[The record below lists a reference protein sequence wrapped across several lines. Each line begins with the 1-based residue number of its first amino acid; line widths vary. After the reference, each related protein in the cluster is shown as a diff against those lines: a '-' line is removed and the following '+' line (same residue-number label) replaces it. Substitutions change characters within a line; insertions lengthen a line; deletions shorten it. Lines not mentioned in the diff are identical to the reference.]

1 MSQPITKYINQRKI
15 MSTVENEDVTK
26 LDTQNLEALVTLQ
39 RREFQSEGEVT
50 YATRIDR
57 LKRLKALIVENKTEF
72 AETTKREFGGARS
85 YEFSLFSEFA
95 GKVEAIDYS
104 MKHLKEWMKPEKR
117 KTNKPMNFLGG
128 KSQVRHFPKGVVG
141 IISPW
146 NLPFGLTVAPLT
158 SALAAGNR
166 ALLKPSEFV
175 PETAALFAEVV
186 PQYFSKDEVAVVT
199 GGAEISQCFAELPF
213 DHLLFTGSTN
223 IGAKVMQ
230 SASKNLVPVTLE
242 LGGKSPVI
250 IGRSAKLDLAGTR
263 LTFGK
268 LLNGGQL
275 CLSPDYVVVPHELEE
290 LLIARVVQEAES
302 MYPNITENEDYAGV
316 INEKHFARLQ
326 NYIDDAVAKGAKLT
340 IVGADKTRAS
350 ADNRRMP
357 LHILQNVKEDMLVLH
372 EEIFGP
378 ILPVMTYSDVAEVPD
393 MIKPRQNPLAMYYFG
408 KDKREQEYLL
418 SHVQSG
424 GVCINDITLH
434 YVQEDL
440 PFGGIGSSGMG
451 AYHGPEGFRSMSHAR
466 AIYSQTMI
474 DVLPIIG
481 ARPPFGNKFRK
492 NITKIL
498 GSI

>member
-1 MSQPITKYINQRKI
+1 MSTTKYGN
-15 MSTVENEDVTK
+15 VTT
-26 LDTQNLEALVTLQ
+26 LDTQNLEALVELQ
-39 RREFQSEGEVT
+39 RSKFRAEGEVT

-57 LKRLKALIVENKTEF
+57 LKRLKALIVENKIEF
-72 AETTKREFGGARS
+72 AKTTKREFGGARS

-95 GKVEAIDYS
+95 GKVEGIDYS
-104 MKHLKEWMKPEKR
+104 MKHLKEWMKAEKR

-128 KSQVRHFPKGVVG
+128 KSEVRHFPKGVVG

-175 PETAALFAEVV
+175 PETAALFADVV
-186 PQYFSKDEVAVVT
+186 PKYFANDEVAVVT
-199 GGAEISQCFAELPF
+199 GGAEISQRFAELPF

-275 CLSPDYVVVPHELEE
+275 CLSPDYVVVPNELEE
-290 LLIARVVQEAES
+290 QLIARVVQEAQS
-302 MYPNITENEDYAGV
+302 MYPNITENEDYAGI
-316 INEKHFARLQ
+316 INERHFARLQ
-326 NYIDDAVAKGAKLT
+326 NYIDDAVVKGAKLT

-350 ADNRRMP
+350 EDNRRMP
-357 LHILQNVKEDMLVLH
+357 LHILQNVNEDMLVMH

-378 ILPVMTYSDVAEVPD
+378 ILPVMTYSDVAKVPD
-393 MIKPRQNPLAMYYFG
+393 MIEPRRNPLAMYYFG
-408 KDKREQEYLL
+408 KDKSEQEYLL
-418 SHVQSG
+418 SNVQSG

-440 PFGGIGSSGMG
+440 PFGGVGASGMG
-451 AYHGPEGFRSMSHAR
+451 AYHGPEGFRTLSHAR

>member
-1 MSQPITKYINQRKI
+1 
-15 MSTVENEDVTK
+15 MSTAKRKNVTK
-26 LDTQNLEALVTLQ
+26 LDTQNLEALVELQ
-39 RREFQSEGEVT
+39 RSKFRAEGEVT
-50 YATRIDR
+50 YSTRIDR

-95 GKVEAIDYS
+95 SKVEGIDYA

-158 SALAAGNR
+158 GALAAGNR
-166 ALLKPSEFV
+166 AILKPSEFV
-175 PETAALFAEVV
+175 PETAALFAEII
-186 PQYFSKDEVAVVT
+186 PKYFSEDEVAVVT
-199 GGAEISQCFAELPF
+199 GGADISQRFAELPF

-275 CLSPDYVVVPHELEE
+275 CLSPDYVVVPNELEE
-290 LLIARVVQEAES
+290 QLIARVVHEAQS

-316 INEKHFARLQ
+316 INERHFARLQ

-350 ADNRRMP
+350 EDNRRMP
-357 LHILQNVKEDMLVLH
+357 LHILQNVNEDMLVMH

-393 MIKPRQNPLAMYYFG
+393 MIEPRRNPLAMYYFG

-418 SHVQSG
+418 SNVQSG

-440 PFGGIGSSGMG
+440 PFGGVGASGMG
-451 AYHGPEGFRSMSHAR
+451 AYHGPEGFRSLSHAR

-481 ARPPFGNKFRK
+481 ARPPFGEKFRK
-492 NITKIL
+492 NISKIL
-498 GSI
+498 GPI

>member
-1 MSQPITKYINQRKI
+1 MGAAEHHNATGLNA
-15 MSTVENEDVTK
+15 
-26 LDTQNLEALVTLQ
+26 QNLDALLELQ
-39 RREFQSEGEVT
+39 RSKFRAEGEVT
-50 YATRIDR
+50 YSTRIDR

-72 AETTKREFGGARS
+72 AITTKREFGGARS

-95 GKVEAIDYS
+95 SKVEAINYS
-104 MKHLKEWMKPEKR
+104 MKYLKEWMKPEKR

-175 PETAALFAEVV
+175 PKTAALFAEVV
-186 PQYFSKDEVAVVT
+186 PKYFSEDEVAVVT
-199 GGAEISQCFAELPF
+199 GGADISQRFAELPF
-213 DHLLFTGSTN
+213 DHLLFTGSTKV
-223 IGAKVMQ
+223 GAKVMQ

-275 CLSPDYVVVPHELEE
+275 CLSPDYVVVPDELEE
-290 LLIARVVQEAES
+290 QLIARVVKEAES

-316 INEKHFARLQ
+316 INEMHFARLQ

-340 IVGADKTRAS
+340 IVGAEKTRAS
-350 ADNRRMP
+350 DDNRRMP
-357 LHILQNVKEDMLVLH
+357 LHILQNVNEDMLVMH

-378 ILPVMTYSDVAEVPD
+378 VLPVMTYSDVEEVPD
-393 MIKPRQNPLAMYYFG
+393 MIEPRRNPLAMYYFG
-408 KDKREQEYLL
+408 KDNREQEYLL
-418 SHVQSG
+418 SRVQSG

-440 PFGGIGSSGMG
+440 PFGGIGASGMG
-451 AYHGPEGFRSMSHAR
+451 AYHGPEGFKNMSHAR

-481 ARPPFGNKFRK
+481 ARPPFGEKFRK
-492 NITKIL
+492 RITKTL
-498 GSI
+498 GAI

>member
-1 MSQPITKYINQRKI
+1 MSEAHNDNV
-15 MSTVENEDVTK
+15 MD
-26 LDTQNLEALVTLQ
+26 LDFQNLNALLARQ
-39 RREFQSEGEVT
+39 RSAFRAEGEVT

-57 LKRLKALIVENKTEF
+57 LKRLKALIVENKSEF
-72 AETTKREFGGARS
+72 AKTTKREFNGARS

-95 GKVEAIDYS
+95 SKVEAIDYS
-104 MKHLKEWMKPEKR
+104 MKHLKDWMKPENR
-117 KTNKPMNFLGG
+117 KTNKPMNLLGG
-128 KSQVRHFPKGVVG
+128 KGQVRYFPKGVVG

-146 NLPFGLTVAPLT
+146 NLPFGLTVASLT

-166 ALLKPSEFV
+166 ALLKPSEYV

-186 PQYFSKDEVAVVT
+186 PKYFETDEVAVVT
-199 GGAEISQCFAELPF
+199 GGAETSRNFAELPF
-213 DHLLFTGSTN
+213 DHLLFTGSTRV
-223 IGAKVMQ
+223 GSQVMQ

-275 CLSPDYVVVPHELEE
+275 CLSPDYVLVPKELEE
-290 LLIARVVQEAES
+290 RLISRIKHEVES
-302 MYPNITENEDYAGV
+302 MYPNITENSDYAAV
-316 INEKHFARLQ
+316 FDERHFARLQ
-326 NYIDDAVAKGAKLT
+326 DYIDDAVAKGAKLT
-340 IVGADKTRAS
+340 IVGADETRAS
-350 ADNRRMP
+350 KDNRRMP
-357 LHILQNVKEDMLVLH
+357 LHILQDVNENMKVMH

-378 ILPVMTYSDVAEVPD
+378 VLPIMTYADIAEVPD
-393 MIKPRQNPLAMYYFG
+393 QIEPRRNPLAMYYFG
-408 KDKREQEYLL
+408 KDKDEQEYLL

-440 PFGGIGSSGMG
+440 PFGGFGASGMG
-451 AYHGPEGFRSMSHAR
+451 AYHGPEGFRNMSHPR
-466 AIYSQTMI
+466 AIYRQTMI

-481 ARPPFGNKFRK
+481 ARPPFGEKFRK
-492 NITKIL
+492 RISKVL
-498 GSI
+498 GVI

>member
-1 MSQPITKYINQRKI
+1 MSTTKY
-15 MSTVENEDVTK
+15 ENVTT
-26 LDTQNLEALVTLQ
+26 LDTQNLEALVELQ
-39 RREFQSEGEVT
+39 RSKFRAEGEVT

-57 LKRLKALIVENKTEF
+57 LKRLKALIVENKIEF
-72 AETTKREFGGARS
+72 AKTTKREFGGARS

-95 GKVEAIDYS
+95 GKVEGIDYS

-128 KSQVRHFPKGVVG
+128 KSEVRHFPKGVVG

-175 PETAALFAEVV
+175 PETAALFADVV
-186 PQYFSKDEVAVVT
+186 PKYFANDEVAVVT
-199 GGAEISQCFAELPF
+199 GGAEISQRFAELPF

-275 CLSPDYVVVPHELEE
+275 CLSPDYVVVPNELEE
-290 LLIARVVQEAES
+290 QLIARVVQEAQS

-316 INEKHFARLQ
+316 INERHFARLQ

-350 ADNRRMP
+350 EDNRRMP
-357 LHILQNVKEDMLVLH
+357 LHILQNVNEDMLVMH

-393 MIKPRQNPLAMYYFG
+393 MIEPRRNPLAMYYFG
-408 KDKREQEYLL
+408 KDKSEQEYLL
-418 SHVQSG
+418 SNVQSG

-440 PFGGIGSSGMG
+440 PFGGVGASGMG
-451 AYHGPEGFRSMSHAR
+451 AYHGPEGFRTLSHAR

>member
-1 MSQPITKYINQRKI
+1 MSIAEQNNITEL
-15 MSTVENEDVTK
+15 TG
-26 LDTQNLEALVTLQ
+26 QNLNALVERQ
-39 RREFQSEGEVT
+39 RSQFRAEGEVT

-72 AETTKREFGGARS
+72 AKTTKREFGDARS

-95 GKVEAIDYS
+95 SKVEAIDYS
-104 MKHLKEWMKPEKR
+104 MKHLKAWMRPEKR

-128 KSQVRHFPKGVVG
+128 KSQVRHYPKGVVG

-166 ALLKPSEFV
+166 AILKPSEFV
-175 PETAALFAEVV
+175 PETAALFAEIV
-186 PQYFSKDEVAVVT
+186 PKYFPEDEVAVVT
-199 GGAEISQCFAELPF
+199 GGAEISQKFAALPF

-242 LGGKSPVI
+242 LGGKSPVV

-275 CLSPDYVVVPHELEE
+275 CLSPDYVIVPNELEE
-290 LLIARVVQEAES
+290 QLIARVIQEVQA
-302 MYPNITENEDYAGV
+302 MYPNITENEDYAGI
-316 INEKHFARLQ
+316 INERHFARLQ
-326 NYIDDAVAKGAKLT
+326 SYLDDAVAKGAKLT
-340 IVGADKTRAS
+340 IVGANQTRAS
-350 ADNRRMP
+350 AGNRRMP
-357 LHILQNVKEDMLVLH
+357 LHILQNVNDDMLIMH

-393 MIKPRQNPLAMYYFG
+393 MIEPRRNPLALYYFG

-418 SHVQSG
+418 NHVQSG

-440 PFGGIGSSGMG
+440 PFGGFGASGMG
-451 AYHGPEGFRSMSHAR
+451 AYHGPEGFRSLSHAR

-474 DVLPIIG
+474 DVLPIVG
-481 ARPPFGNKFRK
+481 ARPPFGDKFRK
-492 NITKIL
+492 NISKVL
-498 GSI
+498 GAI

>member
-1 MSQPITKYINQRKI
+1 MNTNQPEMQI
-15 MSTVENEDVTK
+15 MSTAEHENVTK
-26 LDTQNLEALVTLQ
+26 LDTQNLEALVELQ
-39 RREFQSEGEVT
+39 RSMFRAEGEVT
-50 YATRIDR
+50 YSTRIDR

-72 AETTKREFGGARS
+72 AMTTKREFGGARS

-95 GKVEAIDYS
+95 SKVEAIDYS

-128 KSQVRHFPKGVVG
+128 KSQVRYFPKGVVG

-186 PQYFSKDEVAVVT
+186 PKYFPEDEVAVVT
-199 GGAEISQCFAELPF
+199 GGADISQRFAELPF

-275 CLSPDYVVVPHELEE
+275 CLSPDYVAVPDELEE
-290 LLIARVVQEAES
+290 QLIARVIQEAQS
-302 MYPNITENEDYAGV
+302 MYPNITENEDYAGI
-316 INEKHFARLQ
+316 INERHFGRLQ
-326 NYIDDAVAKGAKLT
+326 SYIDDAVAKGAKLT

-350 ADNRRMP
+350 EDNRRMP
-357 LHILQNVKEDMLVLH
+357 LHILQHVNEDMLVMH

-378 ILPVMTYSDVAEVPD
+378 ILPVMTYSDVAEVPS
-393 MIKPRQNPLAMYYFG
+393 MIEPRRNPLAMYYFG

-424 GVCINDITLH
+424 GVCINDIILH

-440 PFGGIGSSGMG
+440 PFGGIGASGMG
-451 AYHGPEGFRSMSHAR
+451 AYHGPEGFRTMSHAR

-481 ARPPFGNKFRK
+481 ARPPFGEKFRK
-492 NITKIL
+492 NISKIL
-498 GSI
+498 GAI

>member
-1 MSQPITKYINQRKI
+1 
-15 MSTVENEDVTK
+15 MSTAKRKNVTK
-26 LDTQNLEALVTLQ
+26 LDTQNLEALVELQ
-39 RREFQSEGEVT
+39 RTKFRAEGEVT
-50 YATRIDR
+50 YSIRIDR

-95 GKVEAIDYS
+95 SKVEGIDYA

-158 SALAAGNR
+158 GAIAAGNR
-166 ALLKPSEFV
+166 AILKPSEFV
-175 PETAALFAEVV
+175 PETAALFAEII
-186 PQYFSKDEVAVVT
+186 PKYFSEDEVAVVT
-199 GGAEISQCFAELPF
+199 GGADISQRFAELPF
-213 DHLLFTGSTN
+213 DHLLFTGSSN

-275 CLSPDYVVVPHELEE
+275 CLSPDYVVVPNELEE
-290 LLIARVVQEAES
+290 QLIARVVHEAQS

-316 INEKHFARLQ
+316 INERHFARLQ

-340 IVGADKTRAS
+340 IVGADKTRVS
-350 ADNRRMP
+350 EDNRRMP
-357 LHILQNVKEDMLVLH
+357 LHILQNVNEDMLVMH

-378 ILPVMTYSDVAEVPD
+378 ILPVMIYSDVAEVPD
-393 MIKPRQNPLAMYYFG
+393 MIEPRRNPLAMYYFG

-418 SHVQSG
+418 SNVQSG

-440 PFGGIGSSGMG
+440 PFGGVGASGMG
-451 AYHGPEGFRSMSHAR
+451 AYHGPEGFRSLSHAR

-481 ARPPFGNKFRK
+481 ARPPFGEKFRK
-492 NITKIL
+492 NISKIL
-498 GSI
+498 GPI

>member
-1 MSQPITKYINQRKI
+1 MSIAEHN
-15 MSTVENEDVTK
+15 NVTE
-26 LDTQNLEALVTLQ
+26 LAGQNLNALIERQ
-39 RREFQSEGEVT
+39 RSQFRAEGEVT
-50 YATRIDR
+50 YSTRIDR

-95 GKVEAIDYS
+95 SKVEAIDYS

-186 PQYFSKDEVAVVT
+186 PKYFPEDEVAVVT
-199 GGAEISQCFAELPF
+199 GGADISQRFAELPF

-275 CLSPDYVVVPHELEE
+275 CLSPDYVVVPNELEE
-290 LLIARVVQEAES
+290 QLIARVAHEAQS
-302 MYPNITENEDYAGV
+302 MYPNITENEDYAGI
-316 INEKHFARLQ
+316 INERHFARLQ
-326 NYIDDAVAKGAKLT
+326 NYLDDAVAKGAKLT
-340 IVGADKTRAS
+340 IVGANKTRAS
-350 ADNRRMP
+350 AGNRRMP
-357 LHILQNVKEDMLVLH
+357 LHILQNVNDDMLVMQ

-378 ILPVMTYSDVAEVPD
+378 VLPFMTYSDVTEVPD
-393 MIKPRQNPLAMYYFG
+393 MIEPRRSPLALYYFG

-440 PFGGIGSSGMG
+440 PFGGFGASGMG

-474 DVLPIIG
+474 DVLPIVG
-481 ARPPFGNKFRK
+481 ARPPFGDKFRK
-492 NITKIL
+492 NISKIL
-498 GSI
+498 GAI

>member
-1 MSQPITKYINQRKI
+1 MSTTKY
-15 MSTVENEDVTK
+15 ENVTT
-26 LDTQNLEALVTLQ
+26 LHTQNLEALVELQ
-39 RREFQSEGEVT
+39 RSKFRAEGEVT

-57 LKRLKALIVENKTEF
+57 LKRLKALIVENKIEF
-72 AETTKREFGGARS
+72 AKTTKREFGGARS

-95 GKVEAIDYS
+95 GKVEGIDYS

-175 PETAALFAEVV
+175 PETAALFADVV
-186 PQYFSKDEVAVVT
+186 PKYFSEDEVAVVT
-199 GGAEISQCFAELPF
+199 GGAEISQRFAELPF
-213 DHLLFTGSTN
+213 DHLLFTGSSN

-275 CLSPDYVVVPHELEE
+275 CLSPDYVVVPNELEE
-290 LLIARVVQEAES
+290 QLIARVVQEAQS

-316 INEKHFARLQ
+316 INERHFARLQ

-350 ADNRRMP
+350 EDNRRMP
-357 LHILQNVKEDMLVLH
+357 LHILQNVNEDMLVMH

-393 MIKPRQNPLAMYYFG
+393 MIEPRRNPLAMYYFG
-408 KDKREQEYLL
+408 KDKSEQEYLL
-418 SHVQSG
+418 SNVQSG

-440 PFGGIGSSGMG
+440 PFGGVGASGMG
-451 AYHGPEGFRSMSHAR
+451 AYHGPEGFRTLSHAR

>member
-1 MSQPITKYINQRKI
+1 MSTTKY
-15 MSTVENEDVTK
+15 ENVTT
-26 LDTQNLEALVTLQ
+26 LHTQNLEALVELQ
-39 RREFQSEGEVT
+39 RSKFRAEGEVT

-57 LKRLKALIVENKTEF
+57 LKRLKALIVENKIEF
-72 AETTKREFGGARS
+72 AKTTKREFGGARS

-95 GKVEAIDYS
+95 GKVEGIDYS

-175 PETAALFAEVV
+175 PETAALFADVV
-186 PQYFSKDEVAVVT
+186 PKYFSEDEVAVVT
-199 GGAEISQCFAELPF
+199 GGAEISQRFAELPF

-223 IGAKVMQ
+223 IGSKVMQ

-275 CLSPDYVVVPHELEE
+275 CLSPDYVVVPNELEE
-290 LLIARVVQEAES
+290 QLIARVVQEAQS

-316 INEKHFARLQ
+316 INERHFARLQ
-326 NYIDDAVAKGAKLT
+326 NYIDDAVAKGAKLI

-350 ADNRRMP
+350 EDNRRMP
-357 LHILQNVKEDMLVLH
+357 LHILQNVNEDMLVMH

-393 MIKPRQNPLAMYYFG
+393 MIEPRRNPLAMYYFG
-408 KDKREQEYLL
+408 KDKSEQEYLL
-418 SHVQSG
+418 SNVQSG

-440 PFGGIGSSGMG
+440 PFGGVGASGMG
-451 AYHGPEGFRSMSHAR
+451 AYHGPEGFRTLSAR

>member
-1 MSQPITKYINQRKI
+1 MSIAEQNNITEL
-15 MSTVENEDVTK
+15 TG
-26 LDTQNLEALVTLQ
+26 QNLNALVERQ
-39 RREFQSEGEVT
+39 RSQFRAEGEVT

-72 AETTKREFGGARS
+72 AKTTKREFGGARS

-95 GKVEAIDYS
+95 SKVEAIDYS
-104 MKHLKEWMKPEKR
+104 MKHLKAWMKPEKR

-128 KSQVRHFPKGVVG
+128 KSQVRHYPKGVVG

-166 ALLKPSEFV
+166 AILKPSEFV
-175 PETAALFAEVV
+175 PETAALFAEIV
-186 PQYFSKDEVAVVT
+186 PKYFPEDEVAVVT
-199 GGAEISQCFAELPF
+199 GGAEISQKFAELPF

-242 LGGKSPVI
+242 LGGKSPVV

-275 CLSPDYVVVPHELEE
+275 CLSPDYVIVPNELEE
-290 LLIARVVQEAES
+290 QLIARVVQEVQA
-302 MYPNITENEDYAGV
+302 MYPNITENEDYAGI
-316 INEKHFARLQ
+316 INERHFARLQ
-326 NYIDDAVAKGAKLT
+326 SYLDDAVAKGAKLT
-340 IVGADKTRAS
+340 IVGANQTRAS
-350 ADNRRMP
+350 AGNRRMP
-357 LHILQNVKEDMLVLH
+357 LHILQNVNDDMLVMQ

-393 MIKPRQNPLAMYYFG
+393 MIEPRRNPLALYYFG

-418 SHVQSG
+418 NHVQSG

-440 PFGGIGSSGMG
+440 PFGGFGASGMG
-451 AYHGPEGFRSMSHAR
+451 AYHGPEGFRSLSHAR

-474 DVLPIIG
+474 DVLPIVG
-481 ARPPFGNKFRK
+481 ARPPFGDKFRK
-492 NITKIL
+492 NISKVL
-498 GSI
+498 GAI

>member
-1 MSQPITKYINQRKI
+1 MGAAEQHNLTG
-15 MSTVENEDVTK
+15 
-26 LDTQNLEALVTLQ
+26 LDRQDLDALIALQ
-39 RREFQSEGEVT
+39 KAQFRAEGEVT

-57 LKRLKALIVENKTEF
+57 LKRLKALIVENKVAFANATKHEF
-72 AETTKREFGGARS
+72 NGARS

-95 GKVEAIDYS
+95 SKVEAIDYS
-104 MKHLKEWMKPEKR
+104 MKHLKAWMKPEKR

-186 PQYFSKDEVAVVT
+186 PKYFSKDEVAVVT
-199 GGAEISQCFAELPF
+199 GGAEVSQQFAQLPF
-213 DHLLFTGSTN
+213 DHLLFTGSTRV
-223 IGAKVMQ
+223 GAQVMQ
-230 SASKNLVPVTLE
+230 AASKNLVPVTLE

-275 CLSPDYVVVPHELEE
+275 CLSPDYVLVPQELEE
-290 LLIARVVQEAES
+290 QLVARVVHEAQS
-302 MYPNITENEDYAGV
+302 MYPNITENADYAGV
-316 INEKHFARLQ
+316 INERHFARLQ

-340 IVGADKTRAS
+340 IVGADQTRAS
-350 ADNRRMP
+350 ENNRRMP
-357 LHILQNVKEDMLVLH
+357 LHILQNVNEDMLVMH

-378 ILPVMTYSDVAEVPD
+378 ILPVMTYDDITKVPD
-393 MIKPRQNPLAMYYFG
+393 QVEPRRNPLALYYFG
-408 KDKREQEYLL
+408 KDKTEQEYLL
-418 SHVQSG
+418 SHVPSG

-440 PFGGIGSSGMG
+440 PFGGVGASGMG
-451 AYHGPEGFRSMSHAR
+451 AYHGPEGFRTLSHPR
-466 AIYSQTMI
+466 AIYSQTMV

-481 ARPPFGNKFRK
+481 ARPPFGDKFRK
-492 NITKIL
+492 NISKIL
-498 GSI
+498 GAI

>member
-1 MSQPITKYINQRKI
+1 MSIAAHDNVT
-15 MSTVENEDVTK
+15 ELDV
-26 LDTQNLEALVTLQ
+26 QNLRALVELQ
-39 RREFQSEGEVT
+39 RSKFRAEGEVT
-50 YATRIDR
+50 YATRIGR
-57 LKRLKALIVENKTEF
+57 LQRLKALIVENKKEF
-72 AETTKREFGGARS
+72 ATTTKREYNDARS

-95 GKVEAIDYS
+95 SKVEAIDYS
-104 MKHLKEWMKPEKR
+104 MKHLKQWMKAESR
-117 KTNKPMNFLGG
+117 KTNKPMNLLGG
-128 KSQVRHFPKGVVG
+128 KSQVKYYPKGVVG

-166 ALLKPSEFV
+166 AILKPSEYV

-186 PQYFSKDEVAVVT
+186 PKYFSEDEVAVVT
-199 GGAEISQCFAELPF
+199 GGADISQKFAELPF
-213 DHLLFTGSTN
+213 DHILFTGSTRV
-223 IGAKVMQ
+223 GAQVMQ
-230 SASKNLVPVTLE
+230 AAAKNLVPVTLE
-242 LGGKSPVI
+242 LGGKSPVV

-275 CLSPDYVVVPHELEE
+275 CLSPDYVLVPKELEE
-290 LLIARVVQEAES
+290 QLIARVSHEAQS
-302 MYPNITENEDYAGV
+302 MYPNITENADYAGV
-316 INEKHFARLQ
+316 INERHFERLQ

-340 IVGADKTRAS
+340 IVGAEKTRAS
-350 ADNRRMP
+350 KDNRRMP
-357 LHILQNVKEDMLVLH
+357 LHILQNVTEDMQVMH

-378 ILPVMTYSDVAEVPD
+378 VLPIMTYADISEVPD
-393 MIKPRQNPLAMYYFG
+393 KIEPRRNPLALYYFG
-408 KDKREQEYLL
+408 KDKGEQEYLL
-418 SHVQSG
+418 NHVQSG

-440 PFGGIGSSGMG
+440 PFGGIGASGMG
-451 AYHGPEGFRSMSHAR
+451 AYHGPEGFKTMSHGR

-481 ARPPFGNKFRK
+481 ARPPFGDKFRK
-492 NITKIL
+492 GISKIL

>member
-1 MSQPITKYINQRKI
+1 MSIAER
-15 MSTVENEDVTK
+15 ENVTE
-26 LDTQNLEALVTLQ
+26 LDGQNLSELVERQ
-39 RREFQSEGEVT
+39 RSKFRAEGEVT
-50 YATRIDR
+50 YSTRIDR
-57 LKRLKALIVENKTEF
+57 LKRLKALIVENKTDF
-72 AETTKREFGGARS
+72 ATTTKREFNGARS
-85 YEFSLFSEFA
+85 YEFSLFSEYA
-95 GKVEAIDYS
+95 SKVEAIDYS

-128 KSQVRHFPKGVVG
+128 KSQVRYFPKGVVG

-175 PETAALFAEVV
+175 PETASLFAEVV
-186 PQYFSKDEVAVVT
+186 PQYFSEDEVAVVN
-199 GGAEISQCFAELPF
+199 GGSEVGQKFAELPF
-213 DHLLFTGSTN
+213 DHLLFTGSSRV
-223 IGAKVMQ
+223 GAQVMQ

-250 IGRSAKLDLAGTR
+250 IGRSAKLELAGTR

-275 CLSPDYVVVPHELEE
+275 CLSPDYVLVPGELEE
-290 LLIARVVQEAES
+290 QLIAQVIREAQS
-302 MYPNITENEDYAGV
+302 MYPNITENEDYTGV
-316 INEKHFARLQ
+316 FNERHFARLQ

-340 IVGADKTRAS
+340 IVGADKTRGS
-350 ADNRRMP
+350 EGNRRMP
-357 LHILQNVKEDMLVLH
+357 LHILQNVNEDMQVMH

-378 ILPVMTYSDVAEVPD
+378 ILPIMTYADITEVPNK
-393 MIKPRQNPLAMYYFG
+393 IEPRRNPLAMYYFG
-408 KDKREQEYLL
+408 KDKSEQEYLL
-418 SHVQSG
+418 NHVQSG

-440 PFGGIGSSGMG
+440 PFGGVGASGMG
-451 AYHGPEGFRSMSHAR
+451 AYHGPEGFRNMSHAR

-481 ARPPFGNKFRK
+481 ARPPFGEKFRK
-492 NITKIL
+492 NISKIL
-498 GSI
+498 GAI

>member
-1 MSQPITKYINQRKI
+1 MSIAEQNNITEL
-15 MSTVENEDVTK
+15 TG
-26 LDTQNLEALVTLQ
+26 QNLNALVERQ
-39 RREFQSEGEVT
+39 RSQFRAEGEVT

-72 AETTKREFGGARS
+72 AKTTKREFGGARS

-95 GKVEAIDYS
+95 SKVEAIDYS
-104 MKHLKEWMKPEKR
+104 MKHLKAWMRPEKR

-128 KSQVRHFPKGVVG
+128 KGQVQHFPKGVVG

-166 ALLKPSEFV
+166 AILKPSEFV
-175 PETAALFAEVV
+175 PETAALFAEIV
-186 PQYFSKDEVAVVT
+186 PKYFPEDEVAVVT
-199 GGAEISQCFAELPF
+199 GGAEISQKFAALPF

-242 LGGKSPVI
+242 LGGKSPVV

-275 CLSPDYVVVPHELEE
+275 CLSPDYVIVPNELEE
-290 LLIARVVQEAES
+290 QLIARVVQEVQA
-302 MYPNITENEDYAGV
+302 MYPNITENEDYAGI
-316 INEKHFARLQ
+316 INERHFARLQ
-326 NYIDDAVAKGAKLT
+326 SYLDDAVAKGAKLT
-340 IVGADKTRAS
+340 IVGANQTRAS
-350 ADNRRMP
+350 AGNRRMP
-357 LHILQNVKEDMLVLH
+357 LHILQNVNDDMLIMH

-393 MIKPRQNPLAMYYFG
+393 MIEPRRNPLALYYFG

-418 SHVQSG
+418 NHVQSG

-440 PFGGIGSSGMG
+440 PFGGFGASGMG
-451 AYHGPEGFRSMSHAR
+451 AYHGPEGFRSLSHAR

-474 DVLPIIG
+474 DVLPIVG
-481 ARPPFGNKFRK
+481 ARPPFGDKFRK
-492 NITKIL
+492 NISKIL
-498 GSI
+498 GAI

>member
-1 MSQPITKYINQRKI
+1 
-15 MSTVENEDVTK
+15 MSTAKRKNVTK
-26 LDTQNLEALVTLQ
+26 LDTQNLEALVELQ
-39 RREFQSEGEVT
+39 RSKFRAEGEVT
-50 YATRIDR
+50 YSTRIDR

-95 GKVEAIDYS
+95 SKVEGIDYA

-158 SALAAGNR
+158 GALAAGNR
-166 ALLKPSEFV
+166 AILKPSEFV
-175 PETAALFAEVV
+175 PETAALFAEII
-186 PQYFSKDEVAVVT
+186 PKYFSEDEVAVVT
-199 GGAEISQCFAELPF
+199 GGADISQRFAELPF
-213 DHLLFTGSTN
+213 DHLLFTGSSN

-275 CLSPDYVVVPHELEE
+275 CLSPDYVVVPNELEE
-290 LLIARVVQEAES
+290 QLIARVVHEAQS

-316 INEKHFARLQ
+316 INERHFARLQ

-340 IVGADKTRAS
+340 IVGADTTRVS
-350 ADNRRMP
+350 EDNRRMP
-357 LHILQNVKEDMLVLH
+357 LHILQNVTEDMLVMH

-393 MIKPRQNPLAMYYFG
+393 MIEPRRNPLAMYYFG

-418 SHVQSG
+418 SNVQSG

-440 PFGGIGSSGMG
+440 PFGGVGVSGMG
-451 AYHGPEGFRSMSHAR
+451 AYHGPEGFRSLSHAR

-481 ARPPFGNKFRK
+481 ARPPFGEKFRK
-492 NITKIL
+492 NISKIL
-498 GSI
+498 GPI

>member
-1 MSQPITKYINQRKI
+1 MSEAHN
-15 MSTVENEDVTK
+15 NVTE
-26 LDTQNLEALVTLQ
+26 LNVQNLNALIDLQ
-39 RREFQSEGEVT
+39 RREFRAEGEVT
-50 YATRIDR
+50 YASRIDR

-72 AETTKREFGGARS
+72 AITTKREFNDARS

-95 GKVEAIDYS
+95 SKVEAIDYT
-104 MKHLKEWMKPEKR
+104 MKHLKDWMKPER
-117 KTNKPMNFLGG
+117 RRTNKPMNLLGG
-128 KSQVRHFPKGVVG
+128 RGEVRYFPKGVVG

-166 ALLKPSEFV
+166 ALLKPSEYV

-186 PQYFSKDEVAVVT
+186 PKYFSKDEVAVVT
-199 GGAEISQCFAELPF
+199 GGAETSQRFSALAF
-213 DHLLFTGSTN
+213 DHLLFTGSTRV
-223 IGAKVMQ
+223 GSQVMQ
-230 SASKNLVPVTLE
+230 SAAKNLVPVTLE

-250 IGRSAKLDLAGTR
+250 IGRSAKLELAATR
-263 LTFGK
+263 LAFAK
-268 LLNGGQL
+268 MLNGGQL
-275 CLSPDYVVVPHELEE
+275 CLSPDYVLVPKELEE
-290 LLIARVVQEAES
+290 PLISRLSQEVNS
-302 MYPNITENEDYAGV
+302 MYPNITENTDYAGV
-316 INEKHFARLQ
+316 FNEQHFARLKG
-326 NYIDDAVAKGAKLT
+326 YVDDAVAKGAKLT

-350 ADNRRMP
+350 KDNRRMP
-357 LHILQNVKEDMLVLH
+357 LHILQNVSEDMQVMH

-378 ILPVMTYSDVAEVPD
+378 ILPIITYDDVAEVPD
-393 MIKPRQNPLAMYYFG
+393 AIEPRRNPLAMYYFG
-408 KDKREQEYLL
+408 KNKGEQEYLL

-440 PFGGIGSSGMG
+440 PFGGVGASGMG
-451 AYHGPEGFRSMSHAR
+451 AYHGPEGFRNMSHAR

-481 ARPPFGNKFRK
+481 ARPPFPEKFRK
-492 NITKIL
+492 RIAKIL

>member
-1 MSQPITKYINQRKI
+1 
-15 MSTVENEDVTK
+15 MSTTDHENVTK
-26 LDTQNLEALVTLQ
+26 LYPQNLEALVALQ
-39 RREFQSEGEVT
+39 RSKFRAEGEVT
-50 YATRIDR
+50 YSTRIDR
-57 LKRLKALIVENKTEF
+57 LKRLKALILENKTEF
-72 AETTKREFGGARS
+72 AKTTKREFGGARS

-95 GKVEAIDYS
+95 SKVEAIDYS

-186 PQYFSKDEVAVVT
+186 PKYFSEDEVAVVT
-199 GGAEISQCFAELPF
+199 GGTDISQRFAELPF
-213 DHLLFTGSTN
+213 DHLLFTGSSN

-275 CLSPDYVVVPHELEE
+275 CLSPDYVVVPNELEE
-290 LLIARVVQEAES
+290 QLIARVVHEAQS
-302 MYPNITENEDYAGV
+302 MYPNITENED
-316 INEKHFARLQ
+316 
-326 NYIDDAVAKGAKLT
+326 
-340 IVGADKTRAS
+340 
-350 ADNRRMP
+350 
-357 LHILQNVKEDMLVLH
+357 
-372 EEIFGP
+372 FG
-378 ILPVMTYSDVAEVPD
+378 
-393 MIKPRQNPLAMYYFG
+393 G
-408 KDKREQEYLL
+408 
-418 SHVQSG
+418 VQSYLALQPHR
-424 GVCINDITLH
+424 NRSL
-434 YVQEDL
+434 QE
-440 PFGGIGSSGMG
+440 
-451 AYHGPEGFRSMSHAR
+451 E
-466 AIYSQTMI
+466 
-474 DVLPIIG
+474 
-481 ARPPFGNKFRK
+481 
-492 NITKIL
+492 
-498 GSI
+498 

>member
-1 MSQPITKYINQRKI
+1 MSTTKY
-15 MSTVENEDVTK
+15 ENVTT
-26 LDTQNLEALVTLQ
+26 LDTQNLEALVELQ
-39 RREFQSEGEVT
+39 RSKFRAEGEVT

-57 LKRLKALIVENKTEF
+57 LKRLKALIVENKIEF
-72 AETTKREFGGARS
+72 AKTTKREFGGARS

-95 GKVEAIDYS
+95 GKVEGIDYS
-104 MKHLKEWMKPEKR
+104 MKHLKDWMKPEKR

-175 PETAALFAEVV
+175 PETAALFADVV
-186 PQYFSKDEVAVVT
+186 PKYFANDEVAVVT
-199 GGAEISQCFAELPF
+199 GGAEISQRFAELPF

-275 CLSPDYVVVPHELEE
+275 CLSPDYVVVPNELEE
-290 LLIARVVQEAES
+290 QLIARVVQEAQS

-316 INEKHFARLQ
+316 INERHFSRLQ

-350 ADNRRMP
+350 EDNRRMP
-357 LHILQNVKEDMLVLH
+357 LHILQNVNEDMLVMH

-393 MIKPRQNPLAMYYFG
+393 MIEPRRNPLAMYYFG
-408 KDKREQEYLL
+408 KDKSEQEHLL
-418 SHVQSG
+418 SNVQSG

-440 PFGGIGSSGMG
+440 PFGGVGASGMG
-451 AYHGPEGFRSMSHAR
+451 AYHGPEGFRTLSHAR

>member
-1 MSQPITKYINQRKI
+1 
-15 MSTVENEDVTK
+15 MSTAKNKKITQ
-26 LDTQNLEALVTLQ
+26 LDSQNLDALVELQ
-39 RREFQSEGEVT
+39 RIQFRAEGEVT

-57 LKRLKALIVENKTEF
+57 LKRLKALIVENKKEF

-95 GKVEAIDYS
+95 GKVEGIDYS
-104 MKHLKEWMKPEKR
+104 MKYLKEWMKPEKR
-117 KTNKPMNFLGG
+117 KTNRPMNFLGG

-186 PQYFSKDEVAVVT
+186 PKYFSEDEVAVVT
-199 GGAEISQCFAELPF
+199 GGADISQRFAELPF
-213 DHLLFTGSTN
+213 DHLLFTGSTKV
-223 IGAKVMQ
+223 GAKVMQ
-230 SASKNLVPVTLE
+230 SASKHLVPVTLE

-263 LTFGK
+263 LAFGK

-275 CLSPDYVVVPHELEE
+275 CLSPDYVVVPEELEE
-290 LLIARVVQEAES
+290 QLIARVVKETQS
-302 MYPNITENEDYAGV
+302 MYPNITENEDYAGI
-316 INEKHFARLQ
+316 INEMHFARLQ

-340 IVGADKTRAS
+340 IVGAEKTRAS
-350 ADNRRMP
+350 DSNRRMP
-357 LHILQNVKEDMLVLH
+357 LHILQNVNEDMLVMH

-378 ILPVMTYSDVAEVPD
+378 VLPVMAYSDVSEVPD
-393 MIKPRQNPLAMYYFG
+393 MIEPRRNPLAMYYFG
-408 KDKREQEYLL
+408 KDNREQEYLL

-440 PFGGIGSSGMG
+440 PFGGVGASGMG
-451 AYHGPEGFRSMSHAR
+451 AYHGPEGFRSLSHSR
-466 AIYSQTMI
+466 AIYTQTMI
-474 DVLPIIG
+474 DVLPIVG
-481 ARPPFGNKFRK
+481 ARPPFGEKFRK
-492 NITKIL
+492 NISKIL

>member
-1 MSQPITKYINQRKI
+1 MNVAQHDNA
-15 MSTVENEDVTK
+15 TK
-26 LDTQNLEALVTLQ
+26 LDTQNLKALVERQ
-39 RREFQSEGEVT
+39 RSAFRAEGEVS
-50 YATRIDR
+50 YSTRIDR

-72 AETTKREFGGARS
+72 ATTTKREYNGARS

-95 GKVEAIDYS
+95 SKVEAIDYS

-117 KTNKPMNFLGG
+117 KTNKPMNLLGG
-128 KSQVRHFPKGVVG
+128 KGEVRYFPKGVVG

-166 ALLKPSEFV
+166 AILKPSEFV
-175 PETAALFAEVV
+175 PETASLFADVV
-186 PQYFSKDEVAVVT
+186 PKYFSEDEVAVVV
-199 GGAEISQCFAELPF
+199 GGADISQEFAELPF
-213 DHLLFTGSTN
+213 DHLLFTGSTRV
-223 IGAKVMQ
+223 GAQVMQ

-242 LGGKSPVI
+242 LGGKSPVV

-268 LLNGGQL
+268 MLNGGQL
-275 CLSPDYVVVPHELEE
+275 CLSPDYVLVPSELEE
-290 LLIARVVQEAES
+290 PLIARVSEEVQA
-302 MYPNITENEDYAGV
+302 MYPNISENTDYAGI

-350 ADNRRMP
+350 ENNRRMP
-357 LHILQNVKEDMLVLH
+357 LHILQNVNEDMVVMH

-378 ILPVMTYSDVAEVPD
+378 ILPVMTYDNVAEVPD
-393 MIKPRQNPLAMYYFG
+393 KIEPRRNPLAMYYFG
-408 KDKREQEYLL
+408 KDKSEQEYLL
-418 SHVQSG
+418 NHVPSG

-440 PFGGIGSSGMG
+440 PFGGIGASGMG
-451 AYHGPEGFRSMSHAR
+451 AYHGPEGFTNMSHSR

-481 ARPPFGNKFRK
+481 ARPPFGEKFRK
-492 NITKIL
+492 NISKIL
-498 GSI
+498 GAI

>member
-1 MSQPITKYINQRKI
+1 MGAAEHHNATGLNA
-15 MSTVENEDVTK
+15 
-26 LDTQNLEALVTLQ
+26 QNLDALLELQ
-39 RREFQSEGEVT
+39 RSKFRAEGEVT
-50 YATRIDR
+50 YSTRIDR

-72 AETTKREFGGARS
+72 AITTKREFGGARS

-95 GKVEAIDYS
+95 SKVEAINYS

-186 PQYFSKDEVAVVT
+186 PKYFSEDEVAVVT
-199 GGAEISQCFAELPF
+199 GGADISQRFAELPF
-213 DHLLFTGSTN
+213 DHLLFTGSTKV
-223 IGAKVMQ
+223 GAKVMQ

-275 CLSPDYVVVPHELEE
+275 CLSPDYVVVPDELEE
-290 LLIARVVQEAES
+290 QLIARVVKEAQS

-316 INEKHFARLQ
+316 INERHFARLQ

-340 IVGADKTRAS
+340 IVGAEKTRAS
-350 ADNRRMP
+350 DDNRRMP
-357 LHILQNVKEDMLVLH
+357 LHILQNVNEDMLVMH

-378 ILPVMTYSDVAEVPD
+378 VLPVMTYSDVEEVPD
-393 MIKPRQNPLAMYYFG
+393 MIEPRRNPLAMYYFG
-408 KDKREQEYLL
+408 KDNREQEYLL
-418 SHVQSG
+418 SRVQSG

-440 PFGGIGSSGMG
+440 PFGGIGASGMG
-451 AYHGPEGFRSMSHAR
+451 AYHGPEGFKNMSHAR

-481 ARPPFGNKFRK
+481 ARPPFGEKFRK
-492 NITKIL
+492 RITKTL
-498 GSI
+498 GAI

>member
-1 MSQPITKYINQRKI
+1 MSTTKY
-15 MSTVENEDVTK
+15 ENVTT
-26 LDTQNLEALVTLQ
+26 LHTQNLEALVELQ
-39 RREFQSEGEVT
+39 RSKFRAEGEVT

-57 LKRLKALIVENKTEF
+57 LKRLKALIVENKIEF
-72 AETTKREFGGARS
+72 AKTTKREFGGARS

-95 GKVEAIDYS
+95 GKVEGIDYS

-166 ALLKPSEFV
+166 AILKHSEFV
-175 PETAALFAEVV
+175 PETAALFADVV
-186 PQYFSKDEVAVVT
+186 PKYFANDEVAVVT
-199 GGAEISQCFAELPF
+199 GGAEISQRFAELPF

-275 CLSPDYVVVPHELEE
+275 CLSPDYVVVPNELEE
-290 LLIARVVQEAES
+290 QLIARVVQEAQS

-316 INEKHFARLQ
+316 INERHFARLQ

-350 ADNRRMP
+350 EDNRRMP
-357 LHILQNVKEDMLVLH
+357 LHILQNVNEDMLVMH

-393 MIKPRQNPLAMYYFG
+393 MIEPRRNPLAMYYFG
-408 KDKREQEYLL
+408 KDKSEQEYLL
-418 SHVQSG
+418 SNVQSG

-440 PFGGIGSSGMG
+440 PFGGVGASGMG
-451 AYHGPEGFRSMSHAR
+451 AYHGPEGFRTLSHAR